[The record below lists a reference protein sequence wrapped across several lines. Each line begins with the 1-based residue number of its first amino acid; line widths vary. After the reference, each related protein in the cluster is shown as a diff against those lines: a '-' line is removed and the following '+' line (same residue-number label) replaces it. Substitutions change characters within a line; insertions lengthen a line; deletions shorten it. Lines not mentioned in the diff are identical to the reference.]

1 MGKQGKKWE
10 DRKIRGNGKLEK
22 TRKLIVDRLKSF
34 VAELLWENGKI

>member
-22 TRKLIVDRLKSF
+22 TRKCSKE
-34 VAELLWENGKI
+34 AKMG